1 MSVTL
6 QPLLDLRAL
15 LDSLLST
22 CDNGSSS
29 NSPFASRQ
37 RMLCTREIVSG
48 YPAGMSVLSAECS
61 ATCEGM
67 VTRILS
73 DRPLNV
79 PVNAESN
86 RHAQGFQIHSEVV

>member
-29 NSPFASRQ
+29 DPPSASRQ
-37 RMLCTREIVSG
+37 RLLCTREIVSG

-61 ATCEGM
+61 VTGEGM

-73 DRPLNV
+73 GRPSNF
-79 PVNAESN
+79 PVNAESKSS
-86 RHAQGFQIHSEVV
+86 RLGFSDT